1 MKRKSDDQL
10 MFQIMADP
18 KYRGKHIVGVKDQ
31 VYATKT
37 GPQASKV
44 LEKVIN
50 KYPKETPLVAYVSK
64 DDSLILLLK

>member
-1 MKRKSDDQL
+1 MNLQADEKT

-18 KYRGKHIVGVKDQ
+18 QYRGKHIVVVKDQ

-37 GPQASKV
+37 GPQAGKV
-44 LEKVIN
+44 LEKVIK
-50 KYPKETPLVAYVSK
+50 KYPKETPLVAYVPK